1 MLKRIIDKRWCGE
14 GLVMRNWLAKT
25 VAVEHRTPESPSPS
39 PNNPMGPSAMPQFL
53 WIDGVGGYRI
63 CLGEEWVIGQAI
75 PGNQVDLTILGDLSR
90 RALALRRSGR
100 DYFLQPWQDVRI
112 NQQPVDRPALLQDGS
127 EVTIGHRVQLSFHL
141 PNPWSSSAVL
151 KLLSNHRWQP
161 SVDGVIL
168 LADSI
173 VLGPMEG
180 SHIVCP
186 FWNKELV
193 IYRDGNKLFCRSS
206 YEVQLN
212 QQIRSGE
219 FELHV
224 GDKIR
229 SEDLSFGL
237 E

>member
-1 MLKRIIDKRWCGE
+1 
-14 GLVMRNWLAKT
+14 MRNWLAKT
-25 VAVEHRTPESPSPS
+25 IAVEHRNPESPAPS
-39 PNNPMGPSAMPQFL
+39 TNHTLAQTRIPQYL

-63 CLGEEWVIGQAI
+63 CTGEEWVLGQAA

-100 DYFLQPWQDVRI
+100 DYFLQPWQDVHI
-112 NQQPVDRPALLQDGS
+112 DQQLVDRPTALRDGAKIT
-127 EVTIGHRVQLSFHL
+127 VGQRVQLAFQL

-151 KLLSNHRWQP
+151 KLLSHHRWQP
-161 SVDGVIL
+161 SVDSVIL

-173 VLGPMEG
+173 VLGPMQE
-180 SHIVCP
+180 SHVICP
-186 FWNKELV
+186 FWNKDLV

-206 YEVQLN
+206 FELQVN
-212 QQIRSGE
+212 QQARSGE
-219 FELHV
+219 FELNV

-229 SEDLSFGL
+229 SDDVSFGL

>member
-1 MLKRIIDKRWCGE
+1 
-14 GLVMRNWLAKT
+14 MRNWLAKT
-25 VAVEHRTPESPSPS
+25 VAVDHRTPETPTSSQSTSP
-39 PNNPMGPSAMPQFL
+39 GHTGIPQFL

-63 CLGEEWVIGQAI
+63 CTGEEWVVGQAV

-112 NQQPVDRPALLQDGS
+112 NQHPIDRPALLQDGA
-127 EVTIGHRVQLSFHL
+127 EVTIGNRVQMSFRL
-141 PNPWSSSAVL
+141 PNPWSSSAIL

-161 SVDGVIL
+161 SVDGIIL

-173 VLGPMEG
+173 VMGPMEG

-193 IYRDGNKLFCRSS
+193 IYRDGHKFFCRSAA
-206 YEVQLN
+206 ELQVN
-212 QQIRSGE
+212 QQTRSGE

-224 GDKIR
+224 GDKVR

>member
-1 MLKRIIDKRWCGE
+1 MQ
-14 GLVMRNWLAKT
+14 NWLAKT
-25 VAVEHRTPESPSPS
+25 VAIEHRTPESSTPSPS
-39 PNNPMGPSAMPQFL
+39 EAVGKSEMPQFL

-63 CLGEEWVIGQAI
+63 CMGDEWVMGQAV

-100 DYFLQPWQDVRI
+100 DYFLQPWQEVSID
-112 NQQPVDRPALLQDGS
+112 QQPIDRPSLLRDGS
-127 EVTIGHRVQLSFHL
+127 EINVGDRVRFSFQL
-141 PNPWSSSAVL
+141 PNPWSSSAIL
-151 KLLSNHRWQP
+151 TLLSNHRWQP
-161 SVDGVIL
+161 SVDGVVL
-168 LADSI
+168 LADSL
-173 VLGPMEG
+173 VLGANEG

-193 IYRDGNKLFCRSS
+193 IYRDGTKLFCRSP
-206 YEVQLN
+206 YDLQVN

-219 FELHV
+219 FELRA

-229 SEDLSFGL
+229 SDDLSFGL